1 MSPAHSCLCLT
12 HAVLP
17 HPCGWSGDKPYRL
30 FPFSLQEEI
39 HNNVEVVHTYR
50 QHILNDMNPSN
61 LHLFISAYNR

>member
-1 MSPAHSCLCLT
+1 MVTS
-12 HAVLP
+12 LP
-17 HPCGWSGDKPYRL
+17 PL
-30 FPFSLQEEI
+30 FPLSLQEEI